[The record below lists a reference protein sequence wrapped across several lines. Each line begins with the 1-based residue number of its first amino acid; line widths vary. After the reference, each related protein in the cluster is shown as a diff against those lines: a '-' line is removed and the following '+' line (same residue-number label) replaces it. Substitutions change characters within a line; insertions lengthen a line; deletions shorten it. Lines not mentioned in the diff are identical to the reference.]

1 MLTRCPACGTV
12 FRVTAAQLKAR
23 QGQVR
28 CGQCRRSFDAL
39 AALLDQELPAAAA
52 LDTRPDSLSV
62 ADVESPEAEAFG
74 AAESSA
80 DKESIEPAAVW
91 PLPEAEAAR
100 EERSHT
106 WLWAAASLVALL
118 LLLLQA
124 AIQFRTELSI
134 LFPETKPALRQTCK
148 LLGCRLALPAKA
160 DFLGIEASDMR
171 PGPNGT
177 ILLGA
182 TLRNRAPFAQTYPDL
197 ELTLTDI
204 GNQPLIRK
212 ILTPEEYLPKGTD
225 VAAGF
230 AANGERTLN
239 LALQVGVQGSAGYRI
254 YLFYP

>member
-1 MLTRCPACGTV
+1 MLTRCPACGTA

-28 CGQCRRSFDAL
+28 CGQCRQSFDAL
-39 AALLDQELPAAAA
+39 AALLDQEPPAAATP
-52 LDTRPDSLSV
+52 DTRPDALPA
-62 ADVESPEAEAFG
+62 ADLDSPVAEAFG
-74 AAESSA
+74 AAESGA
-80 DKESIEPAAVW
+80 DKESIEPSAVW

-100 EERSHT
+100 EDRGHA
-106 WLWAAASLVALL
+106 WLWAAAALAALL

-124 AIQFRTELSI
+124 ALQFRTELSI
-134 LFPETKPALRQTCK
+134 LFPETKPALRQACQ
-148 LLGCRLALPAKA
+148 LLGCKLALPAKA

-212 ILTPEEYLPKGTD
+212 ILAPDEYLPKGTD
-225 VAAGF
+225 IAAGF

-239 LALQVGVQGSAGYRI
+239 LTLQVGVQGSAGYRI